1 MQIPV
6 NDMIDLAYEYYLV
19 SCRAALDIDL
29 SWINC
34 FANDLKRNIYLNHMT
49 VQSCIIP
56 EKNGM
61 ISTDNP

>member
-29 SWINC
+29 S
-34 FANDLKRNIYLNHMT
+34 
-49 VQSCIIP
+49 
-56 EKNGM
+56 
-61 ISTDNP
+61 